1 MCVKVCALAFAHFAK
16 NRVLTTPSVTSC
28 CVSIFCKLSCA
39 LPPRFL
45 GPSSTE
51 VVRLAMDIGALS
63 VRGNHDHE
71 VVRQGLKFRHRSA
84 DSQDRDRDRERDRES
99 REREKERDNSQEKDR
114 GNSGTSAKSRP
125 SIGSVNGTGGGGGAV
140 TTSASE
146 APGGR
151 SMSSRVQQ
159 HLELG
164 MQYVHPFLYFI
175 L

>member
-84 DSQDRDRDRERDRES
+84 DSQDRDRERDRES